1 MYIVVKQRVRWGNQE
16 CVPVCEYAKKLAR
29 FAGIKTFSM
38 DRITQIRS
46 MGINI
51 TLEVDRAPS
60 WADSVSEAPA

>member
-1 MYIVVKQRVRWGNQE
+1 MHIVVKQRVRWGAEE
-16 CVPVCEYAKKLAR
+16 CVPVCEHAKKLAR

-51 TLEVDRAPS
+51 ILEVDRAPA